1 VPLHTYIGA
10 VLLLQ
15 VDFAI
20 QTLYLHLTERQ
31 KKFSK
36 YAEQIQKINEMSS
49 ILHRVKMSVEQTI
62 PLMERLNSVLPPGEQ
77 LEPFSMKPK

>member
-1 VPLHTYIGA
+1 MLQLC
-10 VLLLQ
+10 VLLFQ

-20 QTLYLHLTERQ
+20 QTIYLHLTERQ
-31 KKFSK
+31 KKFAK

-49 ILHRVKMSVEQTI
+49 VLNRVKMSVEQTI
-62 PLMERLNSVLPPGEQ
+62 PLMERLNSVLPVGDQ